1 VSNHLA
7 IATVTATL
15 DNVLTK
21 AVQKDVPGV
30 LVTTERPDAAGAGP
44 PTTRVN
50 VFLYQVTPSA
60 AARNEDLPTR
70 SSDGKTT
77 MRRPRIG
84 LDLHYLLTFYGRDA
98 GFIPQQLLGS
108 VVRTL
113 HARPVLTRPQIKDAV
128 TAFPALA
135 RSNLADDIELV
146 KFTQLPLT
154 LEELS
159 KLWSVFF
166 QTAYQLSV
174 AYQGT
179 VVFVDSD
186 DSFASPLPVRLRNVY
201 VETFREPLVEEVVA
215 FAGDDLPI
223 LAGSQI
229 RVRGK
234 RLRGAQTRLSL
245 DGSPVPAT
253 TVSDTEITATLPALD
268 AGLHALQVEHVR
280 AMGTPPLDHGGV
292 ESNVAPF
299 VLTPR
304 ITKTGGVYDITP
316 VAVVDPDGAPAYD
329 ITIGVDPPVTERQ
342 RVVLLLN
349 RTGGATDAYSFPDD
363 PRPVPPDPPST
374 NLLSIHARK
383 VTPGTYLVRIQVDG
397 ADSPLDL
404 TGNTYSGPTVAL

>member
-1 VSNHLA
+1 
-7 IATVTATL
+7 
-15 DNVLTK
+15 
-21 AVQKDVPGV
+21 
-30 LVTTERPDAAGAGP
+30 
-44 PTTRVN
+44 
-50 VFLYQVTPSA
+50 
-60 AARNEDLPTR
+60 
-70 SSDGKTT
+70 
-77 MRRPRIG
+77 
-84 LDLHYLLTFYGRDA
+84 
-98 GFIPQQLLGS
+98 
-108 VVRTL
+108 
-113 HARPVLTRPQIKDAV
+113 
-128 TAFPALA
+128 
-135 RSNLADDIELV
+135 
-146 KFTQLPLT
+146 
-154 LEELS
+154 
-159 KLWSVFF
+159 
-166 QTAYQLSV
+166 
-174 AYQGT
+174 
-179 VVFVDSD
+179 
-186 DSFASPLPVRLRNVY
+186 VRLRNVY

-223 LAGSQI
+223 LAGSQV

-234 RLRGAQTRLSL
+234 RLRGAQTRLSI

-304 ITKTGGVYDITP
+304 ITKTGAVYDITP